1 MTYRGESDP
10 IFLRIEVVK
19 AAIAWQDELFNKL
32 CRKVHFL
39 DQRDCEITIPPAWV
53 STIRISDQIVNEA
66 IEELLTTAPTSLQG
80 VAAILDYVGSADLD
94 MDETR
99 LFEFA
104 DSHARDAAMKF
115 PKLLAET
122 IRQLIAESRNL
133 TEESESPATN
143 SSDAPL
149 SGLTDSSVIFLRREG
164 GMKFRVGRFTCE
176 VLLGNDGKLVLR
188 WLPEPPKYLNR
199 AERVQYQAGIAE
211 FLEELERKLGIDQR
225 DRSNLPRLNGGG

>member
-10 IFLRIEVVK
+10 AFLKIEVVK
-19 AAIAWQDELFNKL
+19 AAIAWQEQLLSNL

-39 DQRDCEITIPPAWV
+39 DRRDCEITIPPAWV
-53 STIRISDQIVNEA
+53 PTIRISDQIVNEA

-80 VAAILDYVGSADLD
+80 VVAILDYVGSTDLV

-104 DSHARDAAMKF
+104 DSNVRDAAMKF

-122 IRQLIAESRNL
+122 IRQLMTKSNNW

-143 SSDAPL
+143 SPDAPL
-149 SGLTDSSVIFLRREG
+149 SGLTDSSVFFSKPG
-164 GMKFRVGRFTCE
+164 G
-176 VLLGNDGKLVLR
+176 LV
-188 WLPEPPKYLNR
+188 
-199 AERVQYQAGIAE
+199 
-211 FLEELERKLGIDQR
+211 
-225 DRSNLPRLNGGG
+225 